1 MDIFNDVVMIV
12 INNDGVWCRGHRCD
26 KLIGGDDL
34 CDDCPMRRS
43 FETRHK
49 ILCAGCEFR
58 LKTPSAETSRSVEC
72 IPPEIQDYQRIH
84 SQTFDE
90 FFRNNGDVVTI
101 FFDGMWLYENAHVP
115 GSCRS
120 GTWGIDRNKEAAY
133 VTCFDKDADGFEID
147 AVKGALK
154 EMGYATA

>member
-1 MDIFNDVVMIV
+1 MAFLYVDVMVEIKKNE
-12 INNDGVWCRGHRCD
+12 IWCNGSRCLRYLDGD
-26 KLIGGDDL
+26 EL
-34 CDDCPMRRS
+34 CVGCPLQRS
-43 FETRHK
+43 FDTRHK
-49 ILCAGCEFR
+49 ILCAGCGFR
-58 LKTPSAETSRSVEC
+58 LKTPLAETSRSVEC
-72 IPPEIQDYQRIH
+72 IPPEIQDYRRIH
-84 SQTFDE
+84 SQTFVE

-101 FFDGMWLYENAHVP
+101 FFDGMWLYENGHVP

-120 GTWGIDRNKEAAY
+120 GTWGIDRKKEAAY